1 MPGVGHR
8 EADHSL
14 ILTRRMT
21 MRILTTLALVFT
33 ATLAFSVHPAAA
45 QAMKSDAKV
54 KAEVS
59 ADKPDGSG
67 QQTVTIKLSI
77 DKGWHLYANPVGNP
91 DLASTQTKLA
101 IVGKGEAVKID
112 YPAGV
117 EIKDDTIGNYRIYK
131 GDVAIKAVVKRAAGE
146 TGPVE
151 MTLFFQACDDSTCLL
166 PATVKL
172 TVP

>member
-1 MPGVGHR
+1 
-8 EADHSL
+8 
-14 ILTRRMT
+14 
-21 MRILTTLALVFT
+21 MRLPTTLALVFGT
-33 ATLAFSVHPAAA
+33 SLAFSVHPAAA

-54 KAEVS
+54 KAAVS

-67 QQTVTIKLSI
+67 QQAITIKLSI
-77 DKGWHLYANPVGNP
+77 DKGWHLYANPVGNA

-101 IVGKGEAVKID
+101 VIGKGEAVKID

-117 EIKDDTIGNYRIYK
+117 EVKDDTIGNYRIYK
-131 GDVAIKAVVKRAAGE
+131 GDVAIKAVVKRPAGE
-146 TGPVE
+146 TGPLE

-172 TVP
+172 SVP